1 MFIYDSQ
8 LSKISPI
15 FVEKQAFR
23 RPNSVGDEIYDLYL
37 PGVHITLEALEVNV
51 TVSET
56 TDLANSNDVRW
67 NEGINLF

>member
-23 RPNSVGDEIYDLYL
+23 RPNIEGDEIYDLYL
-37 PGVHITLEALEVNV
+37 PSVHITLEALEVNV